1 MAQPPHGSPED
12 ERVDEAAAESFPASD
27 APSWSAM
34 HAGGPSSRPLAPEHG
49 RELRAALRADVERF
63 ARAAHNATEATAEG
77 RLPAAPPQSHDV
89 ASRAMLDAGRAIVR
103 EPVDEELST
112 WNVEAEQLGTEP
124 AAPSLIVGARCLE
137 SDASGA
143 AMLLAL
149 LRAASSARLRR
160 TVRFVLFAGAT
171 GSARFLE
178 RLDVEGASVC
188 AMLSLARLDL
198 ARARRTDHVLFVGS
212 VRSASVARTARDT
225 FRASSRI
232 PARSLVL
239 PSWVPGVASS
249 DHAVFLRRGLPAV
262 MVADAAPW
270 RIGHSTD
277 VPDVDRMAAAV
288 PGLVA
293 VIVRLAGGR
302 V

>member
-1 MAQPPHGSPED
+1 MAQPPHGIPED
-12 ERVDEAAAESFPASD
+12 ERVDEAADESFPASD
-27 APSWSAM
+27 APSRSAM
-34 HAGGPSSRPLAPEHG
+34 HVGGPAPRPLAPEHG
-49 RELRAALRADVERF
+49 RELRAALRADIERF
-63 ARAAHNATEATAEG
+63 ARAARNATEPAAEP
-77 RLPAAPPQSHDV
+77 RDPAAPPHAHDV
-89 ASRAMLDAGRAIVR
+89 ASRAMLDAGRAVVR
-103 EPVDEELST
+103 EPVDEHLST
-112 WNVEAEQLGTEP
+112 WNVEAEQLGTDP
-124 AAPSLIVGARCLE
+124 GAPGVIVGARCLE

-149 LRAASSARLRR
+149 LRAVSPARLRR
-160 TVRFVLFAGAT
+160 TVRFVLFAGAA
-171 GSARFLE
+171 GSGCFLE
-178 RLDVEGASVC
+178 RLDREGASVA
-188 AMLSLARLDL
+188 AMISLARLDL
-198 ARARRTDHVLFVGS
+198 ARSRRTNHVLFVGS
-212 VRSASVARTARDT
+212 VRSASLARAARDT

-270 RIGHSTD
+270 RIAQSTD

-288 PGLVA
+288 PGLIA
-293 VIVRLAGGR
+293 VIARLAGGR

>member
-1 MAQPPHGSPED
+1 
-12 ERVDEAAAESFPASD
+12 
-27 APSWSAM
+27 
-34 HAGGPSSRPLAPEHG
+34 
-49 RELRAALRADVERF
+49 
-63 ARAAHNATEATAEG
+63 
-77 RLPAAPPQSHDV
+77 
-89 ASRAMLDAGRAIVR
+89 MLDAGRAIVR

-112 WNVEAEQLGTEP
+112 WNVEAEQLGTDP
-124 AAPSLIVGARCLE
+124 GAPSLIVGARCLE

-149 LRAASSARLRR
+149 LRAVSPARLRR
-160 TVRFVLFAGAT
+160 TVRFVLFAGAA

-178 RLDVEGASVC
+178 RLDAERASAC

-198 ARARRTDHVLFVGS
+198 ARARSTNHVLFVGS
-212 VRSASVARTARDT
+212 MRSASVARTARDT

-249 DHAVFLRRGLPAV
+249 DHTVFLRRGLPAV

-270 RIGHSTD
+270 RIGHSAD

-293 VIVRLAGGR
+293 VVVRLAGGR

>member
-1 MAQPPHGSPED
+1 MAQPPHRIPED

-34 HAGGPSSRPLAPEHG
+34 HAGGPSPRTFVPEHG
-49 RELRAALRADVERF
+49 RELRAALRADIERF
-63 ARAAHNATEATAEG
+63 ARAARDATEAAGEG
-77 RLPAAPPQSHDV
+77 RAPAAPPQAHDV

-112 WNVEAEQLGTEP
+112 WNVEAEQLGMDP
-124 AAPSLIVGARCLE
+124 GAPGVIVGARCLD

-160 TVRFVLFAGAT
+160 TVRFVLFAGAA

-198 ARARRTDHVLFVGS
+198 ARGRRTNHVLFVGS
-212 VRSASVARTARDT
+212 LRSASVARAARDT

-249 DHAVFLRRGLPAV
+249 DHALFLRRGLPAV

-270 RIGHSTD
+270 RIGHAAD

-293 VIVRLAGGR
+293 VIARLAGGR